1 MHCFSANGVEDDQD
15 QVFLNSVKKLQA
27 FLPERQDFG
36 RGFLENK
43 IITFLSPATPGY
55 SIKVNF
61 CVEDH
66 FGPGFQV
73 LENECFPLCFGMC
86 GQCPRIQRCQG
97 DDGIQCEKVAIKYSL
112 HAVQPVSNMGSD
124 SAHPVLYIGSSI
136 AHLEPKLQPFE
147 DKSLFVGISAT
158 WSGFGY
164 RRDYRDYYDE
174 GGG

>member
-66 FGPGFQV
+66 FRTGFQTGKV
-73 LENECFPLCFGMC
+73 LENECFHVKEMMEYNVKRLQLSILCMLFNPS
-86 GQCPRIQRCQG
+86 QIR
-97 DDGIQCEKVAIKYSL
+97 V
-112 HAVQPVSNMGSD
+112 H
-124 SAHPVLYIGSSI
+124 
-136 AHLEPKLQPFE
+136 HLC
-147 DKSLFVGISAT
+147 VGRTAMA
-158 WSGFGY
+158 
-164 RRDYRDYYDE
+164 R
-174 GGG
+174 

>member
-61 CVEDH
+61 CVE
-66 FGPGFQV
+66 GQV
-73 LENECFPLCFGMC
+73 FRQARYWRMNVFLFILVCVVNAQEFSDVKEMMEYN
-86 GQCPRIQRCQG
+86 
-97 DDGIQCEKVAIKYSL
+97 VARWQFCSTRLKYWFL
-112 HAVQPVSNMGSD
+112 D
-124 SAHPVLYIGSSI
+124 
-136 AHLEPKLQPFE
+136 F
-147 DKSLFVGISAT
+147 
-158 WSGFGY
+158 
-164 RRDYRDYYDE
+164 
-174 GGG
+174 

>member
-61 CVEDH
+61 CVE
-66 FGPGFQV
+66 GQV
-73 LENECFPLCFGMC
+73 FRQARYWRMNVFLFILVCVVNAQEFSDVKEMMEYNVERWQLSILCMLFNPS
-86 GQCPRIQRCQG
+86 QIR
-97 DDGIQCEKVAIKYSL
+97 V
-112 HAVQPVSNMGSD
+112 H
-124 SAHPVLYIGSSI
+124 
-136 AHLEPKLQPFE
+136 HLC
-147 DKSLFVGISAT
+147 VGRTAMA
-158 WSGFGY
+158 
-164 RRDYRDYYDE
+164 R
-174 GGG
+174 

>member
-61 CVEDH
+61 CVE
-66 FGPGFQV
+66 GQV
-73 LENECFPLCFGMC
+73 FRQARYWRMNVFLFILVCVVNAQEFSDVKEMMEYNVKRLQLSILCMLFNPS
-86 GQCPRIQRCQG
+86 QIR
-97 DDGIQCEKVAIKYSL
+97 V
-112 HAVQPVSNMGSD
+112 H
-124 SAHPVLYIGSSI
+124 
-136 AHLEPKLQPFE
+136 HLC
-147 DKSLFVGISAT
+147 VGRTAMA
-158 WSGFGY
+158 
-164 RRDYRDYYDE
+164 R
-174 GGG
+174 

>member
-61 CVEDH
+61 CVE
-66 FGPGFQV
+66 GQV
-73 LENECFPLCFGMC
+73 FRQARYWRMNVF
-86 GQCPRIQRCQG
+86 
-97 DDGIQCEKVAIKYSL
+97 
-112 HAVQPVSNMGSD
+112 
-124 SAHPVLYIGSSI
+124 
-136 AHLEPKLQPFE
+136 
-147 DKSLFVGISAT
+147 LFVLVCVVNAQEFSNVKEMMEYNVERWQLSILCMLINPSQIRVHHLCVGRTAMA
-158 WSGFGY
+158 
-164 RRDYRDYYDE
+164 R
-174 GGG
+174 